1 MDFDRSSAPE
11 AFKALGDPV
20 RWSIVHYMAQQPEL
34 AGSVLDE
41 ALPISRPTISY
52 HIRILT
58 QAGLVEVSKRG
69 RNHYYTLRHDV
80 LRALIEDLD
89 ALMPGLQLVHN
100 AAAPAA
106 PAGRTVVDEPQVAL
120 PAVLPTW

>member
-1 MDFDRSSAPE
+1 MEPERSSAPE

-20 RWSIVHYMAQQPEL
+20 RWTIVRHMAETPEL
-34 AGSVLDE
+34 AGSALDD
-41 ALPISRPTISY
+41 LLSISRPTISY

-80 LRALIEDLD
+80 LRTVLAELN
-89 ALMPGLQLVHN
+89 ALMPGLELVHD
-100 AAAPAA
+100 ATGEPWTIA
-106 PAGRTVVDEPQVAL
+106 VVDSESAPELTKA
-120 PAVLPTW
+120 LPTW